1 MLKHIMLLL
10 ALAAAAPALAQNKAD
25 STAHADNEV
34 EIKIGMRDLEKL
46 KSERDSATTNYK
58 ALLSQYSKTVKNDS
72 ALAAQLQTARTE
84 CATFKLKCDELQQAQ
99 RKANVCLFNIAS
111 NFLYIPY
118 EAYSVEKL
126 AIPAFE
132 AVTDKE
138 FKTQH
143 SVNYVLL
150 KSYQNDVKQLLD
162 FITSAEKELGNPFAK
177 NADEQLRELH
187 NLPAYINYKQYR
199 DWKGTWLGKRLC
211 KVEAALRNFKG
222 DRSQLKFGTIKKELQ
237 DCLDTTNDL

>member
-1 MLKHIMLLL
+1 MLLL
-10 ALAAAAPALAQNKAD
+10 ALAATAPALAQNKAD
-25 STAHADNEV
+25 STAHADM
-34 EIKIGMRDLEKL
+34 EIKIDMRDFERL
-46 KSERDSATTNYK
+46 KSERDSAMTAYK
-58 ALLSQYSKTVKNDS
+58 ALLPKYNKIVKNDS

-132 AVTDKE
+132 AVTDKDLT
-138 FKTQH
+138 TQH

-150 KSYQNDVKQLLD
+150 ANCTTCRP
-162 FITSAEKELGNPFAK
+162 TSTTSNTVTGRALGSARGCAK
-177 NADEQLRELH
+177 WRLH
-187 NLPAYINYKQYR
+187 
-199 DWKGTWLGKRLC
+199 
-211 KVEAALRNFKG
+211 
-222 DRSQLKFGTIKKELQ
+222 
-237 DCLDTTNDL
+237 

>member
-46 KSERDSATTNYK
+46 KSERDSAMANYK
-58 ALLSQYSKTVKNDS
+58 ALLSQ
-72 ALAAQLQTARTE
+72 
-84 CATFKLKCDELQQAQ
+84 CGELQQAQ

-138 FKTQH
+138 IITQH
-143 SVNYVLL
+143 SVNYKLL
-150 KSYQNDVKQLLD
+150 KSYQADIKQLLD
-162 FITSAEKELGNPFAK
+162 FITSTEKKLGNPFAK
-177 NADEQLRELH
+177 NADEQLRKLH
-187 NLPAYINYKQYR
+187 NLPVYINYKQYS
-199 DWKGTWLGKRLC
+199 DWKGTWFGKRLC
-211 KVEAALRNFKG
+211 EVEAVLRNFKG
-222 DRSQLKFGTIKKELQ
+222 DCSQLKFGTIKKELQ

>member
-46 KSERDSATTNYK
+46 KSERDSAMANYK
-58 ALLSQYSKTVKNDS
+58 ALLSQ
-72 ALAAQLQTARTE
+72 
-84 CATFKLKCDELQQAQ
+84 CGELQQAQ

-132 AVTDKE
+132 AVTDKDII
-138 FKTQH
+138 TQH
-143 SVNYVLL
+143 SVNYKLL
-150 KSYQNDVKQLLD
+150 KSYQADIKQLLD
-162 FITSAEKELGNPFAK
+162 FITSTEKKLDNPFAK
-177 NADEQLRELH
+177 NADEQLRKLH
-187 NLPAYINYKQYR
+187 NLPAYINYKQYS

-211 KVEAALRNFKG
+211 EVEAALRNFKG

>member
-10 ALAAAAPALAQNKAD
+10 ALAATAPALAQNKAD

-46 KSERDSATTNYK
+46 KSERDSAMTAYK
-58 ALLSQYSKTVKNDS
+58 ALLPKYNKIVKNDS

-84 CATFKLKCDELQQAQ
+84 CATFKHKCDELQQAQ

-132 AVTDKE
+132 AVTDKDLT
-138 FKTQH
+138 TQH

-150 KSYQNDVKQLLD
+150 KSYQADVEGLLS
-162 FITSAEKELGNPFAK
+162 FITSVEKDLGKPFSR
-177 NADEQLRELH
+177 NADDQLRNLH
-187 NLPAYINYKQYR
+187 NLPAYINYKQYT
-199 DWKGTWLGKRLC
+199 DWKGTWLGKKLC
-211 KVEAALRNFKG
+211 EVEAVLRNFKG

-237 DCLDTTNDL
+237 DCLDTTKDL

>member
-46 KSERDSATTNYK
+46 KSERDSAMANYK

-84 CATFKLKCDELQQAQ
+84 CATFKFKCGELQQAQ
-99 RKANVCLFNIAS
+99 RKASVCLFNIAS

-118 EAYSVEKL
+118 EAYSVENL

-132 AVTDKE
+132 AVTDE
-138 FKTQH
+138 EIKTQH

-150 KSYQNDVKQLLD
+150 KSYQADVKQLLS
-162 FITSAEKELGNPFAK
+162 FITSVEKELGNPFAK
-177 NADEQLRELH
+177 NADEQLRNLH
-187 NLPAYINYKQYR
+187 NLPAYINYKQYNE
-199 DWKGTWLGKRLC
+199 WKDTWLGKRLC

>member
-1 MLKHIMLLL
+1 MLLF
-10 ALAAAAPALAQNKAD
+10 ALAATAPALAQNKVD
-25 STAHADNEV
+25 STAHADM
-34 EIKIGMRDLEKL
+34 EIKIGMRDFERL
-46 KSERDSATTNYK
+46 KSERDSAMTAYK
-58 ALLSQYSKTVKNDS
+58 ALLPKYNKIVKNDS

-132 AVTDKE
+132 AVTDE
-138 FKTQH
+138 EIKTQH

-150 KSYQNDVKQLLD
+150 KSYQADVKQLLS
-162 FITSAEKELGNPFAK
+162 FITSVEKELGNPFAK
-177 NADEQLRELH
+177 NADEQLRKLH
-187 NLPAYINYKQYR
+187 NLPAYINYKQYNE
-199 DWKGTWLGKRLC
+199 WKDTWLGKRLC
-211 KVEAALRNFKG
+211 EVEAVLRNFKG

-237 DCLDTTNDL
+237 DCLNTTNDL

>member
-10 ALAAAAPALAQNKAD
+10 ALAATAPALAQNKAD

-34 EIKIGMRDLEKL
+34 EIKIGMRDFERL
-46 KSERDSATTNYK
+46 KSERDSAMTAYK
-58 ALLSQYSKTVKNDS
+58 ALLPKYNKIVKNDS

-132 AVTDKE
+132 AVTDE
-138 FKTQH
+138 ELKTQH
-143 SVNYVLL
+143 SVNYELL

-222 DRSQLKFGTIKKELQ
+222 DCSQLKFGTIKKELQ

>member
-10 ALAAAAPALAQNKAD
+10 ALAATAPALAQNKAD
-25 STAHADNEV
+25 STAHTDNEV

-46 KSERDSATTNYK
+46 KSERDSAMTAYK
-58 ALLSQYSKTVKNDS
+58 ALLPKYNKIVKNDS

-84 CATFKLKCDELQQAQ
+84 CATFKLKCGELQQAQ

-132 AVTDKE
+132 AVTDKDLT
-138 FKTQH
+138 TQH
-143 SVNYVLL
+143 SVSYVLL
-150 KSYQNDVKQLLD
+150 KSYRADVEGLLS
-162 FITSAEKELGNPFAK
+162 FITSAEKELGKPFTK
-177 NADEQLRELH
+177 NANDQLGDLH
-187 NLPAYINYKQYR
+187 NLPAYINYKQYS
-199 DWKGTWLGKRLC
+199 DWKNTWLGKRLC
-211 KVEAALRNFKG
+211 EVEAVLRNFKG
-222 DRSQLKFGTIKKELQ
+222 DRSQPKFGTVKKMLQ
-237 DCLDTTNDL
+237 DCLDTINDL

>member
-10 ALAAAAPALAQNKAD
+10 ALAATAPALAQNKAD
-25 STAHADNEV
+25 STAHADM
-34 EIKIGMRDLEKL
+34 EIKIGMRDFERL
-46 KSERDSATTNYK
+46 KSERDSAMTAYK
-58 ALLSQYSKTVKNDS
+58 ALLPKYNKIVKNDS

-84 CATFKLKCDELQQAQ
+84 CATFKLKCGELQQAQ

-138 FKTQH
+138 LKTQH

-177 NADEQLRELH
+177 NADEQLRKLH
-187 NLPAYINYKQYR
+187 NLPAYINYKQYS

-211 KVEAALRNFKG
+211 EVEAVLRNFKG
-222 DRSQLKFGTIKKELQ
+222 DRSQPKFGTVKKKLQ
-237 DCLDTTNDL
+237 DCLDTINDL